1 MSLPRF
7 IALIPAAGV
16 GSRMG
21 ASVPKQYAPLA
32 GKPMIQHVM
41 QTFSGSPLIDAV
53 YVVVS
58 DDDDYIADLP
68 QMPRTRILR
77 CGGAT
82 RHESVTNGL
91 RTIQQEVDPEDWVL
105 VHDAARPGLTQELIE
120 KLIAFVKDD
129 PVGGLLAVP
138 VVDTIKRS
146 DGHAHVEQTVSREHL
161 WAAQTPQMFRHAQ
174 LLAALQ
180 SSQSVTDEASAF
192 ERMGLKPRL
201 VEGSSRN
208 FKVTLPEDMLLAE
221 LYLKG
226 SA

>member
-16 GSRMG
+16 GARMG
-21 ASVPKQYAPLA
+21 SSLPKQYAPLA

-41 QTFSGSPLIDAV
+41 QTFSDSPLIDAV

-58 DDDDYIADLP
+58 PGDEYIAELP
-68 QMPRTRILR
+68 PIPRTRILW

-82 RHESVTNGL
+82 RQASVTQGL
-91 RTIQQEVDPEDWVL
+91 REIENEVDPDDWVL
-105 VHDAARPGLTQELIE
+105 VHDAARPGLTLELIE

-138 VVDTIKRS
+138 VVDTLKRS

-161 WAAQTPQMFRHAQ
+161 WAAQTPQMFRHAP
-174 LLAALQ
+174 LLSALQ
-180 SSQSVTDEASAF
+180 SSEHITDEASAF
-192 ERMGLKPRL
+192 ERLGLQPRL
-201 VEGSSRN
+201 VEGSPRN
-208 FKVTLPEDMLLAE
+208 FKVTLPEDRLLAE

>member
-1 MSLPRF
+1 MSLSRF

-21 ASVPKQYAPLA
+21 AATPKQYAPVA
-32 GKPMIQHVM
+32 GKPMMQHVM
-41 QTFSGSPLIDAV
+41 ETFAHAPQIDAV

-58 DDDDYIADLP
+58 EADDYIAALP
-68 QMPRTRILR
+68 SLPRTHILR
-77 CGGAT
+77 CGGPT
-82 RHESVTNGL
+82 RRDSVVNGL
-91 RTIQQEVDPEDWVL
+91 RAIANEVDAQDWIL
-105 VHDAARPGLTQELIE
+105 VHDAARPGLTHDLIE

-146 DGHAHVEQTVSREHL
+146 DGHAHADHTVSRDHL
-161 WAAQTPQMFRHAQ
+161 WAAQTPQMFRHEA
-174 LLAALQ
+174 LLQALQ
-180 SSQSVTDEASAF
+180 RSEGITDEASAF
-192 ERMGLKPRL
+192 EQLGQRPRL
-201 VEGSSRN
+201 VEGSPRN